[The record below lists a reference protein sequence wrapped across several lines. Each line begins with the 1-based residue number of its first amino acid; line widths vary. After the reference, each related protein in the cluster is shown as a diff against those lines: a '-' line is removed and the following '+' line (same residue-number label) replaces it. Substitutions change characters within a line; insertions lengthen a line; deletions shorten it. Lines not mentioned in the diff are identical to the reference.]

1 MQAEH
6 SQETQHDQPLL
17 HWTPTLRSRLDDCLE
32 AEKLI
37 AQIQNG
43 QTNLSLLLNF
53 NATTHL
59 LAEYFE
65 LDHRAPLGDLRHTIK
80 LCVKNRIQ
88 ATLN

>member
-6 SQETQHDQPLL
+6 AQETQHNQPVA
-17 HWTPTLRSRLDDCLE
+17 HWTPTLKSHIDDCLE

-37 AQIQNG
+37 SQIQSG
-43 QTNLSLLLNF
+43 QTNLSLLLKF
-53 NATTHL
+53 NSTTHL

-65 LDHRAPLGDLRHTIK
+65 LDHKAPIADLRYTIK
-80 LCVKNRIQ
+80 LCVQNRIQ